1 MGLSI
6 PPQFQAEGFRFV
18 KLGSSGE
25 GLKKPFEFF
34 WDSLTLEDA
43 RRRYAEELAAA
54 GGDRSKSKRL
64 QAGEPSKLTNYG
76 VDDPTLLQHLQRGG
90 NYGIFNGT
98 GPNGA
103 GLATLDA
110 DNLPRLAELVDLS
123 LLPPTMEA
131 GRRGEDGEPI
141 PERRHFH
148 YLSDLEGRHLL
159 RDPETGEVLGDLRG
173 TGGFQVVGPGSLHPS
188 GAVVEVLEERPL
200 ATINGDELLR
210 ILSPVLEAKTDTD
223 RAKLE
228 GLTKKRPPTT
238 TDKDPFGDVSILDV
252 IDVTGFKESGGQF
265 FGEHPIHGSET
276 GHNLVVSP
284 AKNSWWCGRHDT
296 GGGPALW
303 LAVEGRIIDCSEARS
318 GALRGERFL
327 QTLDYARSRG
337 RIPDEDRGRGESS
350 TEEARDL
357 LETLEEKLS
366 EDPDG
371 WAADPDVKRAL
382 AAYRRRD
389 AVGAEA
395 LLKRAGIK
403 GALKAALLTDL
414 KRIDDEDGDDEKGG
428 RGPSM
433 ATRIV
438 DLALASGASF
448 WKSPEGEAF
457 ATVPNGG
464 GHIENHPLKS
474 KAVKTWL
481 SGLLYHVEGKAPK
494 GSAVADALAVLE
506 GEATFKGETFP
517 VFVRF
522 AEYGDKFYLDLG
534 GDDWRAVEIDSAGW
548 RVISSE
554 AVPVK
559 FRRSKGITSLP
570 DPESNG
576 DLEDLRLVLNVPKGA
591 PWVLVRAWLVQ
602 AFKPTGPYPVLIV
615 DGEQGSGKSWLGR
628 ILRAVVDPNK
638 SPLRRPPRNEHE
650 MMIAGSNSWLQ
661 NYDNLSGLPPWLG
674 DAICVMSTG
683 GGMSTRE
690 LYTDSEEALFDIQR
704 PVILNGI
711 DALTTRGDLLD
722 RAILLHLPRIE
733 AEDRRT
739 EKEILAE
746 VERIRPGVL
755 GAVLGVISSGL
766 RELPNVRL
774 ESKPRMAD
782 FAEWV
787 VACEGALGW
796 KPGEFLAAFE
806 TNQNESKVAL
816 IENDMF
822 AVSLMEFVDGLPDPE
837 KGVTDTAG
845 GLLSILEAR
854 SNITASSMPAG
865 WPKTAKGAGNKLRR
879 IIPALRAIGIEV
891 EFKTGHRKVRLIE
904 IKRHTASEKDSTA
917 SAPRVPPPDGPPAG
931 DGDGVHGVHGG
942 GHPLTLTLDENI
954 EKRERGKEREE
965 GEGKDRKSPPP
976 SPPQPQDDGFGGV
989 HGVHGGDTE
998 AMAGDSGPEAY
1009 QSIADNLEETAR
1021 REAERL
1027 EHGRTPEPKGRSSAE
1042 SDRPKKELSATKK
1055 DTPGERPSLSEPALK
1070 DLLDESGEITPER
1083 YVAKVGGTLGTATRQ
1098 LDLAVIAYGWDRRK
1112 IGFSVIYGPGVRA

>member
-1 MGLSI
+1 MTPPRPEALEVRPRHIPQALKEVRGWVMWRWYLKGGKWTKPPLNIEGVNIDITNPDNWSDFTTALQAYQRGQFDGIGFSLGAMDSLGGVDLDHCIQGGKIEPWALEIIEELGSYAEISPSGSGVRVFGLTPRVVEGRKKDNIEMYVDGRYLTVTGHKLDNSASDLVDFDEAFGAVYDRVF
-6 PPQFQAEGFRFV
+6 PDSPESEDFERGEVGEDLAERFQAFLDDDPIFRERFNT
-18 KLGSSGE
+18 
-25 GLKKPFEFF
+25 P
-34 WDSLTLEDA
+34 
-43 RRRYAEELAAA
+43 AAV
-54 GGDRSKSKRL
+54 GDRSDHEFHL
-64 QAGEPSKLTNYG
+64 CAKLYEEG
-76 VDDPTLLQHLQRGG
+76 FSASEIRSLMDSSPQEKWRSRDDKYREDTIQNAIRSAAAPKTTRRVR
-90 NYGIFNGT
+90 
-98 GPNGA
+98 PKE
-103 GLATLDA
+103 D
-110 DNLPRLAELVDLS
+110 PAELL
-123 LLPPTMEA
+123 E
-131 GRRGEDGEPI
+131 I
-141 PERRHFH
+141 
-148 YLSDLEGRHLL
+148 LEG
-159 RDPETGEVLGDLRG
+159 
-173 TGGFQVVGPGSLHPS
+173 
-188 GAVVEVLEERPL
+188 
-200 ATINGDELLR
+200 
-210 ILSPVLEAKTDTD
+210 
-223 RAKLE
+223 
-228 GLTKKRPPTT
+228 
-238 TDKDPFGDVSILDV
+238 
-252 IDVTGFKESGGQF
+252 
-265 FGEHPIHGSET
+265 
-276 GHNLVVSP
+276 
-284 AKNSWWCGRHDT
+284 
-296 GGGPALW
+296 
-303 LAVEGRIIDCSEARS
+303 
-318 GALRGERFL
+318 
-327 QTLDYARSRG
+327 
-337 RIPDEDRGRGESS
+337 
-350 TEEARDL
+350 
-357 LETLEEKLS
+357 KLS
-366 EDPDG
+366 EDPD
-371 WAADPDVKRAL
+371 AIRDPAVKKML
-382 AAYRRRD
+382 ATYRRLD
-389 AVGAEA
+389 AVGYES
-395 LLKRAGIK
+395 LLKRVGIR
-403 GALKAALLTDL
+403 GDL
-414 KRIDDEDGDDEKGG
+414 KKALGSDLKHINDDDGGEKTAS
-428 RGPSM
+428 GPSM

-438 DLALASGASF
+438 DLALASGALF

-464 GHIENHPLKS
+464 GHIENHPLRS
-474 KAVKTWL
+474 KAAKTWL
-481 SGLLYHVEGKAPK
+481 SGLLYEAEGRAPK
-494 GSAVADALAVLE
+494 GSAVMDALAVLE
-506 GEATFKGETFP
+506 GRAIFEGETFP
-517 VFVRF
+517 VFVRL
-522 AEYGDKFYLDLG
+522 AESGGKFYLDLG
-534 GDDWRAVEIDSAGW
+534 GEDWRAVEIDSRGW

-559 FRRSKGITSLP
+559 FRRPKGFMELP
-570 DPESNG
+570 EPKRGG

-766 RELPNVRL
+766 RELPHVKL
-774 ESKPRMAD
+774 DSMPRMAD

-998 AMAGDSGPEAY
+998 AVAGEIPEPSDDY
-1009 QSIADNLEETAR
+1009 QSIAANLEEDR
-1021 REAERL
+1021 RRQAEEAERTK
-1027 EHGRTPEPKGRSSAE
+1027 TPPPKGDEGRAPTSEEAE
-1042 SDRPKKELSATKK
+1042 VLADVAGRLLL
-1055 DTPGERPSLSEPALK
+1055 DWPGLSELK
-1070 DLLDESGEITPER
+1070 LWETTRDRLGRPISIATVRLWLAAEGYILSSER
-1083 YVAKVGGTLGTATRQ
+1083 LNGSPLWNPPVG
-1098 LDLAVIAYGWDRRK
+1098 VI
-1112 IGFSVIYGPGVRA
+1112 S